1 MAYAAEIR
9 ELEVDPALVRK
20 ALKAPYLEQATE
32 YDLINRWRDKADEKA
47 LHQLTEAYLRM
58 VIKQAGRFRNY
69 GLPLSDLVQEGMLG
83 ILQAASRFD
92 TGREVRFST
101 YATWWVRSAMQE
113 YVLRNWSIVRS
124 GSSATQKAMFFKLRW
139 LRARIE
145 GKNPDL
151 SPTEVRNEVA
161 AALKASPRDVET
173 MMARLGSKDQSL
185 DLPVGEEG
193 DTTIGDLLP
202 DMGPTPEDIVL
213 NRREGTRRSAWLK
226 AALNE
231 LNPRELLIVKQRQL
245 QDDAVTLEE
254 IGQTLGVTKERV
266 RQIEQ
271 KALGKLKQAVL
282 RYASGGPGASGATP
296 ACC

>member
-1 MAYAAEIR
+1 MANAAEIR
-9 ELEVDPALVRK
+9 ELEVDPGLVRK
-20 ALKAPYLEQATE
+20 AMKAAYLDQETE
-32 YDLINRWRDKADEKA
+32 YDLINRWRDKGEENA
-47 LHQLTEAYLRM
+47 LHRLTEAYLRM

-92 TGREVRFST
+92 TKREVRFST

-145 GKNPDL
+145 GRNRDL
-151 SPTEVRNEVA
+151 SPSEVRDEVA

-173 MMARLGSKDQSL
+173 MMVRLGGRDQSL
-185 DLPVGEEG
+185 DLPVGEDG

-202 DMGPTPEDIVL
+202 DLRPSPEDIVL
-213 NRREGTRRSAWLK
+213 ARREAGQRGAWLK
-226 AALNE
+226 AALGE
-231 LNPRELLIVKQRQL
+231 LNARELLIVKQRRL
-245 QDDAVTLEE
+245 RDDAVTLEE

-282 RYASGGPGASGATP
+282 RYASGAVTGGATP

>member
-1 MAYAAEIR
+1 MARTAEIR
-9 ELEVDPALVRK
+9 ELEVDPGLVRK
-20 ALKAPYLEQATE
+20 AMKAAYLDQETE
-32 YDLINRWRDKADEKA
+32 YDLIDRWRNQSDEHA
-47 LHQLTEAYLRM
+47 LHRLTEAYLRM

-92 TGREVRFST
+92 TAREVRFST

-124 GSSATQKAMFFKLRW
+124 GSSAVQKAMFFKLRW

-145 GKNPDL
+145 GKHPDM
-151 SPTEVRNEVA
+151 SPSAVRDEVA

-173 MMARLGSKDQSL
+173 MMVRLGSKDQSL

-202 DMGPTPEDIVL
+202 DLRPSPEDIVL
-213 NRREGTRRSAWLK
+213 NRREGNQRHAWLT
-226 AALNE
+226 AALGE

-245 QDDAVTLEE
+245 RDDAATLEQ
-254 IGQTLGVTKERV
+254 IGQKLGVTKERV

-271 KALGKLKQAVL
+271 KALGKLRQAVL
-282 RYASGGPGASGATP
+282 RHASGHGSATP